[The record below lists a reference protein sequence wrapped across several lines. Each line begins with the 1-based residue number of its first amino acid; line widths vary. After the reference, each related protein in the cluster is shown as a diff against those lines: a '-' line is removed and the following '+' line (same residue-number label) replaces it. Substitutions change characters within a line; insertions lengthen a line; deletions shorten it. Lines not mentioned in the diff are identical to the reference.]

1 MGQCRLLF
9 RTVYLPQL
17 RVGAEVQCFQLRRL
31 NMLLATILLLYPF
44 PQSGDVIKTVT
55 ERAAS
60 VSVDPDVD
68 SSPSRALPSAPEPK
82 IKSDTE
88 IAADSNPAAVMPAP
102 AAEPIVPGSAPLA
115 LRPGK
120 PAFHP
125 EGVSERQKKVWYAL
139 TFASSGAAGFD
150 AWSTRRAISGGYG
163 TESNPLLRPFAH
175 SNALYAATQVSPLV
189 LDYVARRM
197 MTSRHPLLRRMW
209 WLPQS
214 AGTGMSL
221 FAGVHNVGVVPA
233 N

>member
-1 MGQCRLLF
+1 
-9 RTVYLPQL
+9 
-17 RVGAEVQCFQLRRL
+17 
-31 NMLLATILLLYPF
+31 MLLATILLLYPF
-44 PQSGDVIKTVT
+44 PQSGDTVKAVT
-55 ERAAS
+55 ERPAS
-60 VSVDPDVD
+60 VTVDAAND
-68 SSPSRALPSAPEPK
+68 SSLSRALPSAPEPK

-88 IAADSNPAAVMPAP
+88 IAADSNPAGVTPAP

-115 LRPGK
+115 IRPGK
-120 PAFHP
+120 PAFNP
-125 EGVSERQKKVWYAL
+125 EDVSERQKKVWYAL

-189 LDYVARRM
+189 LDYVGRKM

-221 FAGVHNVGVVPA
+221 FAGVHNVGVVPS

>member
-1 MGQCRLLF
+1 
-9 RTVYLPQL
+9 
-17 RVGAEVQCFQLRRL
+17 
-31 NMLLATILLLYPF
+31 MLLATILLLYPF
-44 PQSGDVIKTVT
+44 PQSGDAVKSVT
-55 ERAAS
+55 ELPTS
-60 VSVDPDVD
+60 VSEDAAKD
-68 SSPSRALPSAPEPK
+68 SSFSRALPSAPEPK
-82 IKSDTE
+82 IKNDRE
-88 IAADSNPAAVMPAP
+88 IAADPVL
-102 AAEPIVPGSAPLA
+102 PGSAPLA

-175 SNALYAATQVSPLV
+175 SNAMYAATQVSPLV
-189 LDYVARRM
+189 LDYVGRKM

-221 FAGVHNVGVVPA
+221 FAGVHNVGVVPS

>member
-1 MGQCRLLF
+1 
-9 RTVYLPQL
+9 
-17 RVGAEVQCFQLRRL
+17 
-31 NMLLATILLLYPF
+31 MLLATILLLYPF
-44 PQSGDVIKTVT
+44 PLSGDTVKAVT
-55 ERAAS
+55 ERPAS
-60 VSVDPDVD
+60 VTVDAAKD
-68 SSPSRALPSAPEPK
+68 SSLSRALPSAPEPK
-82 IKSDTE
+82 IKSDAE
-88 IAADSNPAAVMPAP
+88 IAADSNPAGVTPAP

-115 LRPGK
+115 IRPGK
-120 PAFHP
+120 PAFNP
-125 EGVSERQKKVWYAL
+125 EDVSERQKKVWYAL

-189 LDYVARRM
+189 LDYVGRKM

-221 FAGVHNVGVVPA
+221 FAGVHNVGVVPS

>member
-1 MGQCRLLF
+1 
-9 RTVYLPQL
+9 
-17 RVGAEVQCFQLRRL
+17 
-31 NMLLATILLLYPF
+31 MLLATILLLYPF
-44 PQSGDVIKTVT
+44 PQSADAIKAVT
-55 ERAAS
+55 ERPAS
-60 VSVDPDVD
+60 VSMDAVRE
-68 SSPSRALPSAPEPK
+68 SFLSRALPSAPVPK

-88 IAADSNPAAVMPAP
+88 IAADAHPAGVTPAP
-102 AAEPIVPGSAPLA
+102 AAEPIAPGSAPLA
-115 LRPGK
+115 FRPGK
-120 PAFHP
+120 PAFRP
-125 EGVSERQKKVWYAL
+125 EDVSERQKKVWYAL
-139 TFASSGAAGFD
+139 TLASSGAAGFD

-189 LDYVARRM
+189 LDYVGRKM

-221 FAGVHNVGVVPA
+221 FAGVHNVGVVRS